1 MNGVANKIHATAI
14 VDPSVRLAD
23 EVEIGPYCII
33 GAGVA
38 VGSRTRFMAHVFVE
52 GVTTIGEDNVFFP
65 YSTVGVASQDKKYHG
80 EQCALEIGDRNTVRE
95 FVSIH
100 RGTLGGGG
108 VTRIGSDNWIMT
120 QVHIAH
126 DAQIGNQT
134 ILSHAATIGGHV
146 TIGDWA
152 VMSGGSAVHQFCRIG
167 KHAIVGGYSV
177 ITQDVLPYSTSVSPR
192 DNKVFGANAV
202 GLERRGYSTA
212 IIESL
217 QKSFRLL
224 TRAGLNTS
232 QAIERIKSEVE
243 PCPEVDEVIEFIR
256 TAERGFIK

>member
-1 MNGVANKIHATAI
+1 MKGVVTKIHATAI

-23 EVEIGPYCII
+23 DVEVGPYCMI
-33 GAGVA
+33 GAGVT
-38 VGSRTRFMAHVFVE
+38 VGARSRLMAHVFVE
-52 GVTTIGEDNVFFP
+52 GMTTIGEDNVFFP
-65 YSTVGVASQDKKYHG
+65 YTTVGVASQDKKYHG

-100 RGTLGGGG
+100 RGTAGGGG
-108 VTRIGSDNWIMT
+108 VTRIGNDNWIMT

-202 GLERRGYSTA
+202 GLERRGYSTVV
-212 IIESL
+212 IESL

-232 QAIERIKSEVE
+232 QAIERIEAEVE

>member
-1 MNGVANKIHATAI
+1 MKIHPTAI

-23 EVEIGPYCII
+23 DVEVGPYCILGPDI
-33 GAGVA
+33 TAGA
-38 VGSRTRFMAHVFVE
+38 RTRFVAHVFVE
-52 GVTTIGEDNVFFP
+52 GITTIGEDNVFFP

-80 EQCALEIGDRNTVRE
+80 ERCALEIGSRNTVRE

-100 RGTLGGGG
+100 RGTVGGGG
-108 VTRIGSDNWIMT
+108 VTRIGDDNWIMT

-126 DAQIGNQT
+126 DVQIGNQT

-152 VMSGGSAVHQFCRIG
+152 VLSGGSAVHQFCRIG

-192 DNKVFGANAV
+192 DNKIFGANAV
-202 GLERRGYSTA
+202 GLERRGYPTPV
-212 IIESL
+212 IESL

-224 TRAGLNTS
+224 TRAGLNTT
-232 QAIERIKSEVE
+232 QAIERIRAEVA

>member
-1 MNGVANKIHATAI
+1 MKIHPAAI
-14 VDPSVRLAD
+14 VDPSAKLAD
-23 EVEIGPYCII
+23 DVEVGPYCVIA
-33 GAGVA
+33 AGVT
-38 VGSRTRFMAHVFVE
+38 VGARTRLVAHVFVE
-52 GVTTIGEDNVFFP
+52 GITTIGEDNVFFP
-65 YSTVGVASQDKKYHG
+65 YSTIGVASQDKKYHG
-80 EQCALEIGDRNTVRE
+80 EQCATEIGDRNTIRE

-100 RGTLGGGG
+100 RGTVGGGG
-108 VTRIGSDNWIMT
+108 VTRIGNDNWIMT

-126 DAQIGNQT
+126 DVQVGDQT

-152 VMSGGSAVHQFCRIG
+152 VMSGGCAVHQFCRIG

-177 ITQDVLPYSTSVSPR
+177 ITQDVLPYSTTTSPR

-212 IIESL
+212 IVESL
-217 QKSFRLL
+217 QKLFRLL

-232 QAIERIKSEVE
+232 QAIERIRAEVE
-243 PCPEVDEVIEFIR
+243 PCAEVDEVIEFIR

>member
-1 MNGVANKIHATAI
+1 MKIHSTAI
-14 VDPSVRLAD
+14 VDPSARLAD
-23 EVEIGPYCII
+23 DVEVGPYCII
-33 GAGVA
+33 GADVT

-52 GVTTIGEDNVFFP
+52 GIATIGEDNAFFP

-80 EQCALEIGDRNTVRE
+80 EQCQTHIGDRNTIRE

-100 RGTLGGGG
+100 RGTAGGGG
-108 VTRIGSDNWIMT
+108 VTRIGNDNWIMT

-126 DAQIGNQT
+126 DVQMGNQT

-146 TIGDWA
+146 AIGDWA
-152 VMSGGSAVHQFCRIG
+152 VMSGGCAVHQFCRIG
-167 KHAIVGGYSV
+167 KHSIVGGYSV
-177 ITQDVLPYSTSVSPR
+177 ITQDVLPYSTTVSPR

-202 GLERRGYSTA
+202 GLERRGYTSSV
-212 IIESL
+212 IESL

-224 TRAGLNTS
+224 TRAGLNTT
-232 QAIERIKSEVE
+232 QAVERIKAEVE
-243 PCPEVDEVIEFIR
+243 PCLEVDEVIEFIR